1 MLAKMPDFSF
11 TRRLRCVRLG
21 NVAQRCAIRRGG
33 IMTGYFKDNADAVGH
48 TPLVKLNKIAAGAE
62 GIVLAKVEGRNPAFS
77 VKDRIGVSMIRD
89 AEVKGLLRAGMEI
102 IEPTSGNTGISLA
115 YVCAIK
121 GYAVTLAMPDTMSIE
136 RRKVLR
142 LLGANLI
149 LTEGAKGMRGAVEKA
164 EEIAYGDPRRFF
176 MPQQFKNPA
185 NPLAH
190 ETTTGPELWEQTG
203 GEIDVFVSGVG
214 TGGTITG
221 VSRFLKNTKGKKV
234 YSVAVEPTES
244 PVISQTLQGQ
254 DPMPGPHK
262 IQGIGAGFIPEIL
275 DLSVVDEVLQ
285 VTSEESLDYARRL
298 AREEGLLCGIS
309 SGAAALAAL
318 RLARREEFTG
328 KNIVVILPSAGERY
342 LSSALFEGI
351 PA

>member
-1 MLAKMPDFSF
+1 MS
-11 TRRLRCVRLG
+11 
-21 NVAQRCAIRRGG
+21 
-33 IMTGYFKDNADAVGH
+33 GYFKDNADAVGL
-48 TPLVKLNKIAAGAE
+48 TPLVKLNKITAGAE

-89 AEVKGLLRAGMEI
+89 AEVKGLLREGMEI
-102 IEPTSGNTGISLA
+102 IEPTSGNTGIALA

-121 GYAVTLAMPDTMSIE
+121 GYPLTLTMPDTMSIE

-142 LLGANLI
+142 LFGANLI

-164 EEIAYGDPRRFF
+164 ELAYGDPRRFF

-185 NPLAH
+185 NPAAH

-203 GEIDVFVSGVG
+203 GEIDAFVSGVG

-221 VSRFLKNTKGKKV
+221 VGRFLKNRMGRKV
-234 YSVAVEPTES
+234 HSVAVEPTES

-275 DLSVVDEVLQ
+275 DLSMVDEVQQ
-285 VTSEESLDYARRL
+285 VSSEESLDYARRL

-309 SGAAALAAL
+309 SGAAVLAAL
-318 RLARREEFTG
+318 RLAKREEFKR
-328 KNIVVILPSAGERY
+328 KNIVVVLPSAGERY

-351 PA
+351 PS